1 MSGDILYYIVLYEAK
16 CFVIIQYYSILL
28 LVISYYLIFTRYN
41 ITISIYGLFCLV
53 YTTFNPNHSN
63 TLPLENSSIHIAI
76 PHHTIPC
83 HVRPTRSPDLI
94 RPGHFSR
101 QCWADTLVDFKS
113 VIKNDEKTLET
124 ELKKSKLISR
134 AGPSLARQKVIK
146 EVKVKERKKRKAK
159 DAGSSSHN
167 SHLAGT
173 ELGRMLEKIE

>member
-1 MSGDILYYIVLYEAK
+1 MNHYYW
-16 CFVIIQYYSILL
+16 
-28 LVISYYLIFTRYN
+28 
-41 ITISIYGLFCLV
+41 
-53 YTTFNPNHSN
+53 
-63 TLPLENSSIHIAI
+63 
-76 PHHTIPC
+76 
-83 HVRPTRSPDLI
+83 
-94 RPGHFSR
+94 R

-159 DAGSSSHN
+159 DAGSNSHN

-173 ELGRMLEKIE
+173 ELGRMLEKIEW

>member
-1 MSGDILYYIVLYEAK
+1 MLCSVLFIFPSTLFILTLSLLKI
-16 CFVIIQYYSILL
+16 YSYTS
-28 LVISYYLIFTRYN
+28 SY
-41 ITISIYGLFCLV
+41 
-53 YTTFNPNHSN
+53 
-63 TLPLENSSIHIAI
+63 
-76 PHHTIPC
+76 HTIPC
-83 HVRPTRSPDLI
+83 HIRPTRSSDLI
-94 RPGHFSR
+94 RPGHFLR